1 MELTEDDQT
10 NRHKI
15 CGQFCTFHGS
25 VLCSYFLCKFS
36 NINCYSDLMLSVS
49 LFLLYIWSIKYFLF
63 YRILTITIILNGLWP
78 DQYGPGIVY
87 SIFFYAIL
95 SLINSNHLIWLITCI
110 CMFTDFQ
117 MPAGSPLSELSCA
130 PRIHSK

>member
-1 MELTEDDQT
+1 MRAILHISWI
-10 NRHKI
+10 RPLLI
-15 CGQFCTFHGS
+15 F
-25 VLCSYFLCKFS
+25 FLCKFS

-49 LFLLYIWSIKYFLF
+49 LFLLYIWSIKYSLF
-63 YRILTITIILNGLWP
+63 YRVLTITIILNALWP
-78 DQYGPGIVY
+78 DQYCPGIVY
-87 SIFFYAIL
+87 SIFFYVIL
-95 SLINSNHLIWLITCI
+95 SLINSNHLIWLTTCI